1 MSPKRI
7 VLLSFCALLGLGLLI
22 GGCQCVKVVPSGH
35 VGVAN
40 YFGDVV
46 DDTYVEGLHFPVNPL
61 YKWDSYDVREKSL
74 SVRKVPMPTSDQQV
88 SLIDISVQYRI
99 NQAACPSAKSN
110 VGLVDSIVAVKI
122 EPNIRSLLRSEGK
135 AVSRC
140 EDLFNDSIQ
149 QAMQV
154 NLAANLQEKVGDYA
168 IVTAVLIRNIDLPKH
183 IKTAIK
189 NKKVREQRAEEQKA
203 ELARFKTEQEQQIA
217 IAAAERL
224 AADETAA
231 MKRTLADAEAYEIEK
246 VNAALAGSP
255 AYIQLRALET
265 LEGMADDP
273 ATKIYFLNGDSPT
286 PLPLM
291 HLGETGAVSK

>member
-7 VLLSFCALLGLGLLI
+7 ILLSFGALLGLVLLI
-22 GGCQCVKVVPSGH
+22 GGCQCMKTVPAGH
-35 VGVAN
+35 VGVATL
-40 YFGDVV
+40 FGDVV
-46 DDTYVEGLHFPVNPL
+46 EDTYPEGLHFPVNPL

-74 SVRKVPMPTSDQQV
+74 NVRKVPMPTSDQQT

-99 NQAACPSAKSN
+99 NSAACPSAKSN
-110 VGLVDSIVAVKI
+110 VGLVESIVNVKI

-154 NLAANLQEKVGDYA
+154 NLAVNLQKKVGDYA
-168 IVTAVLIRNIDLPKH
+168 IVTAVLIRNIELPEH
-183 IKTAIK
+183 IRIAIK

-217 IAAAERL
+217 VAAAERL

-291 HLGETGAVSK
+291 HLGETGAVTK

>member
-7 VLLSFCALLGLGLLI
+7 VLLSFCALLGLVLLI
-22 GGCQCVKVVPSGH
+22 GGCQCIKTVPAGH
-35 VGVAN
+35 VGVATL
-40 YFGDVV
+40 YGDVV
-46 DDTYVEGLHFPVNPL
+46 EDTYVEGLHFPVNPL

-74 SVRKVPMPTSDQQV
+74 NVRKVPMPTSDQQI

-110 VGLVDSIVAVKI
+110 VGLVESIVAVKI

-154 NLAANLQEKVGDYA
+154 NLAVNLQKKVGDYA
-168 IVTAVLIRNIDLPKH
+168 IVTAVLIRNIELPEH
-183 IKTAIK
+183 IRIAIK

-217 IAAAERL
+217 VAAAERL

-246 VNAALAGSP
+246 INMALADSP
-255 AYIQLRALET
+255 AYIRLRALET
-265 LEGMADDP
+265 LERMADGP

-291 HLGETGAVSK
+291 HLGETGAVTK